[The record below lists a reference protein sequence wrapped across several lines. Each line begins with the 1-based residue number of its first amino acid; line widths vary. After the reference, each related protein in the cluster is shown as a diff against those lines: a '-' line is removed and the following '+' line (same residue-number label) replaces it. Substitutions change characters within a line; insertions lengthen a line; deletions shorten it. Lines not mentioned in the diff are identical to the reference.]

1 MSERLRRS
9 RLDSLDR
16 FIVAVVWAALAGS
29 IAVMALE
36 RQHWARPTNWSVIA
50 VFAGLLI
57 VGELQSIAWLRLKD
71 AGEVTPGWAFGF
83 ALLLL
88 GSPSLAMGA
97 MAIASALPDILHRKG
112 LRRTAF
118 NAAQTILS
126 LVGGALVLTVT
137 GFGAPLSVHA
147 AFTPGRLAAILAAA
161 IVVYL
166 TNGLLTCIAIA
177 LNLGVSVSSVLRQAT
192 QLAVSADAA
201 LLVLAPLFV
210 VAADFSLAA
219 VPLIALIA
227 FLVYNSSREA
237 LERDHR
243 AGHDHLTN
251 LLNAPSFH
259 EHVNGYIAAA
269 NDRPSVGCVLLLDV
283 DGFKSLNDRLGHH
296 IGDDVLR
303 RVGALLDFHHSH
315 GAVAARLGGDE
326 FAVFFPDVAD
336 TTQAIEYARELGMR
350 LSAPLIVKGFPI
362 SISASIGAAV
372 IDRTIGSS
380 EDVVRYAD
388 MAMYRAKRNRSGV
401 ELYIAQPK
409 GEASGGRI
417 SLLAD
422 LVHAF
427 DRDELWLA
435 YQPQVNA
442 HTGRVE
448 AFEALLRWDHPTLGV
463 VQPDEFIALSE
474 QTDLIDAIT
483 ERVLELA
490 CRDTVRLRAASPDVR
505 IAINVSTR
513 NLRHRQFPSLVKGIL
528 EGHRL
533 PPSALEIEVTESA
546 FAYQQEVATDV
557 IAALR
562 ALGVGLA
569 MDDFGS
575 GYSSFSRLLHTPVDS
590 LKIDQSLV
598 QNMTNDD
605 RNFLVIRTIIDLSSA
620 LGLRSIAEGAENV
633 ETINQLRALG
643 CDLVQ
648 GFVIARP
655 MKVSDAIRWLSEHP
669 AGVQFELEAVG

>member
-1 MSERLRRS
+1 MTERLRRS
-9 RLDSLDR
+9 RIETLDR
-16 FIVAVVWAALAGS
+16 YIVGVVWVALAGS
-29 IAVMALE
+29 IVAATLE
-36 RQHWARPTNWSVIA
+36 RQEWSRPSNWPA
-50 VFAGLLI
+50 VGFFAVLLI
-57 VGELQSIAWLRLKD
+57 VGELRSIAWLRLKD

-88 GSPSLAMGA
+88 GSPTVAMGA
-97 MAIASALPDILHRKG
+97 MAIASALPDLLHRKG
-112 LRRTAF
+112 LRRTTF
-118 NAAQTILS
+118 NAAQTVIS
-126 LVGGALVLTVT
+126 VVGATVVLTVS
-137 GFGAPLSVHA
+137 GYGAPLSVHSS
-147 AFTPGRLAAILAAA
+147 FPPGRLAAIMVAA
-161 IVVYL
+161 IVIYV

-177 LNLGVSVSSVLRQAT
+177 LNLSVSVSSLVKQAA
-192 QLAVSADAA
+192 QLSVSADAA
-201 LLVLAPLFV
+201 LLVLAPVFV
-210 VAADFSLAA
+210 IAADFSLFT
-219 VPLIALIA
+219 VPLIGLIA

-251 LLNAPSFH
+251 LLNAPAFH

-269 NDRPSVGCVLLLDV
+269 GEGPPMGCVFLLDI

-303 RVGALLDFHHSH
+303 RVGALLDFHHLR
-315 GAVAARLGGDE
+315 GVVAARLGGDE

-336 TTQAIEYARELGMR
+336 AAQAITSARDLGQR
-350 LSAPLIVKGFPI
+350 LSEPLSIKGFPI
-362 SISASIGAAV
+362 SISASIGAAL
-372 IDRTIGSS
+372 IDRRLGSS
-380 EDVVRYAD
+380 EDILRHAD
-388 MAMYRAKRNRSGV
+388 LAMYRAKRNRTGV
-401 ELYIAQPK
+401 ELNVPQPK
-409 GEASGGRI
+409 GEVSGGRI

-435 YQPQVNA
+435 YQPQVN
-442 HTGRVE
+442 TLSGKVE
-448 AFEALLRWDHPTLGV
+448 AFEALLRWDHPTLGT

-490 CRDTVRLRAASPDVR
+490 CRDSVRLMAASPDLR
-505 IAINVSTR
+505 ISINVSAR
-513 NLRHRQFPSLVKGIL
+513 NLRHRQFPSQVERIL
-528 EGHRL
+528 AAHGL
-533 PPSALEIEVTESA
+533 SPSTLEIEVTESA
-546 FAYQQEVATDV
+546 FAFQQEVAADV

-562 ALGVGLA
+562 ELGVGLA

-590 LKIDQSLV
+590 LKIDQSLI
-598 QNMTNDD
+598 QDMTNDG
-605 RNFLVIRTIIDLSSA
+605 RNFLVIRTIIDLASA
-620 LGLRSIAEGAENV
+620 LGLRSIGEGAENV

-643 CDLVQ
+643 CSLVQ

-655 MKVSDAIRWLSEHP
+655 MKVADAVRWLGEHP
-669 AGVQFELEAVG
+669 AGVPFELEIAS